1 MFLLYL
7 LWFSLLGLI
16 GVLFSSKLAMG
27 NGSFLNDQVHVCMC
41 THTHKRILNGYCI
54 LFNRMGS
61 LQSEHA
67 CRCRTALHHILTI
80 QCQASECRCRRFATK
95 VRDCVS
101 RFSTGW
107 PWGKGMK
114 TKIAWMFR
122 GEKEKQ
128 KKGDNVWE
136 KAERAHLFSIIS
148 ISMAH
153 WHLTEIRYTVV
164 VFYFFWGPI
173 ILEFGKG
180 SYNMQCMY
188 GFAGR

>member
-1 MFLLYL
+1 M
-7 LWFSLLGLI
+7 
-16 GVLFSSKLAMG
+16 LAG
-27 NGSFLNDQVHVCMC
+27 G
-41 THTHKRILNGYCI
+41 
-54 LFNRMGS
+54 
-61 LQSEHA
+61 
-67 CRCRTALHHILTI
+67 RTALHHILTI

-122 GEKEKQ
+122 REKEKQ

-164 VFYFFWGPI
+164 VFFFFWGPI

-180 SYNMQCMY
+180 SYNMQCWVCRQIKLTQNIIIIDRKSRHIVAVLRMVQ
-188 GFAGR
+188 GL